1 MTPRERKIAVPI
13 MAALLL
19 CLATWWHGFQT
30 VQSFDGISAMR
41 TVKAATGQRLAVVVN
56 QALHVLDD
64 TGRRVARQDFQ
75 SLGLKAA
82 PNDMDWTVDA
92 AGRVEAWFFEDSP
105 PKVTRCTW
113 DEAALALRDCA
124 IAMSGP
130 QLKVDAGSLAIHM
143 AIDRPGSRVFMA
155 DARSGTVQQF
165 DLSGKW
171 LGRSPA
177 SLGLNFPNRIRYLGN
192 DTLLVADSDNHR
204 LLWLSFPPAGEVK
217 ITSQLAVGSHDQ
229 AKAKARAAQSRV
241 QDVAVGLDGSLW
253 MLASRPGKKGGDVLV
268 FDAALKPLART
279 QLPPGA
285 DPLIVDS
292 LAGNALV
299 ADFSLVN
306 LYRLSASGA
315 YLGEFGDAAF
325 RGELEP
331 LQTQAKRARWLQ
343 QAAWML
349 GVAVLLLG
357 IVLALVYGEKPKNRA
372 NFSADDKAR
381 IASSKPQAFSLS
393 AALRFPV
400 LLEPT
405 AAALKNSRY
414 LTAVIGLLI
423 VVMLAFFF
431 YFFFGVLTSGTM
443 ERSMSLQ
450 IGLTGLTVSGMT
462 AAIGLLLWRAK
473 SVPVG
478 LKVFEFHVELVKGAK
493 QIGSAP
499 LVDVLASPFQVL
511 VGRQAVAYAQSA
523 GLSKTKICLFDQVLL
538 DKVLLSRL
546 PQKNLV
552 SVSRLGWHQF
562 KNQSLTVRIAT
573 AVALAFGIALQLWDA
588 WRKLS

>member
-1 MTPRERKIAVPI
+1 
-13 MAALLL
+13 MAR
-19 CLATWWHGFQT
+19 CGCWQ
-30 VQSFDGISAMR
+30 
-41 TVKAATGQRLAVVVN
+41 
-56 QALHVLDD
+56 
-64 TGRRVARQDFQ
+64 
-75 SLGLKAA
+75 
-82 PNDMDWTVDA
+82 
-92 AGRVEAWFFEDSP
+92 
-105 PKVTRCTW
+105 VTR
-113 DEAALALRDCA
+113 
-124 IAMSGP
+124 
-130 QLKVDAGSLAIHM
+130 
-143 AIDRPGSRVFMA
+143 
-155 DARSGTVQQF
+155 
-165 DLSGKW
+165 
-171 LGRSPA
+171 
-177 SLGLNFPNRIRYLGN
+177 
-192 DTLLVADSDNHR
+192 
-204 LLWLSFPPAGEVK
+204 VK
-217 ITSQLAVGSHDQ
+217 KS
-229 AKAKARAAQSRV
+229 
-241 QDVAVGLDGSLW
+241 
-253 MLASRPGKKGGDVLV
+253 GDVLV
-268 FDAALKPLART
+268 FDAARKPVARA

-292 LAGNALV
+292 LAGNAVV

-306 LYRLSASGA
+306 LYRLSTSGA
-315 YLGEFGDAAF
+315 YLGEFGAAAF

-381 IASSKPQAFSLS
+381 IAASKPQAFSV
-393 AALRFPV
+393 AAASRFPV

-405 AAALKNSRY
+405 AAAQRNSRY
-414 LTAVIGLLI
+414 LAAVIGLLI

-431 YFFFGVLTSGTM
+431 YFFFGLVTSGAVG
-443 ERSMSLQ
+443 RSMSLP

-473 SVPVG
+473 SVPIG
-478 LKVFEFHVELVKGAK
+478 LKVFEFHIELVKGAK
-493 QIGSAP
+493 QISSAP
-499 LVDVLASPFQVL
+499 LGDVLASPFQVL
-511 VGRQAVAYAQSA
+511 VGRHSVAYAQPA
-523 GLSKTKICLFDQVLL
+523 GLSEPTTGLFEQVLL

-573 AVALAFGIALQLWDA
+573 AIALAFGIALQLWDA